1 MILIVGGS
9 SGLGKEYAKR
19 CKERGF
25 DFLIIS
31 RNIREEFHDKI
42 WECNLGSSDSIKS
55 VIDRMNIEGKR
66 FSSIIFFQRSRHHDS
81 QTQWDEEFSVSV
93 TATREFI
100 RSSNDLLYPKG
111 NRSIVVITSTVTRLV
126 SPNASDSYHV
136 AKSALLQL
144 VKYYA
149 RELGPKGVRVNAVS
163 PFTFLKP
170 ENRDFYL
177 ASKDWME
184 TVSDKIPLR
193 RSCSSDD
200 VLNAIDFLIGNESS
214 YITGQEIVVDG
225 GFSLSAGTS

>member
-9 SGLGKEYAKR
+9 SGLGKEYVKR

-31 RNIREEFHDKI
+31 RHFSEEFSDKI
-42 WECNLGSSDSIKS
+42 WECDLGSLDSIKS
-55 VIDRMNIEGKR
+55 VITRLNNEGDK
-66 FSSIIFFQRSRHHDS
+66 FSSIVFFQRSRHHDS
-81 QTQWDEEFSVSV
+81 QNQWDEEFAVSV

-100 RSSNDLLYPKG
+100 KSSDLLLSPQG
-111 NRSIVVITSTVTRLV
+111 NRSIVAITSTVTKLV

-149 RELGPKGVRVNAVS
+149 RELGPKGIRVNAVS
-163 PFTFLKP
+163 PYTFLKP
-170 ENRDFYL
+170 ENREFYL
-177 ASKDWME
+177 TSKEWME
-184 TVSDKIPLR
+184 TVKDKIPLR
-193 RSCSSDD
+193 RSCLSDD
-200 VLNAIDFLIGNESS
+200 VLNAIDFFVGNESS

-225 GFSLSAGTS
+225 GFSLSAGVN